1 MRDVYASL
9 SFSRLV
15 FSVPEKI
22 GMPGTPVFLQTTNL
36 GNSAFLT
43 TENGGAVK
51 RIIASPLPT
60 ATVNAA
66 PSPTITLTST
76 PAESGINLV
85 RGLSFLGIF
94 RLPDVMKLSWNLSY
108 S

>member
-1 MRDVYASL
+1 
-9 SFSRLV
+9 
-15 FSVPEKI
+15 
-22 GMPGTPVFLQTTNL
+22 MPGTPVFLQTTNL

-85 RGLSFLGIF
+85 RGF
-94 RLPDVMKLSWNLSY
+94 RTSLWLSWNLIHQHSTQQATCHIVT
-108 S
+108 